1 MKSSDPARVV
11 DGGLHA
17 RIAVRRGD
25 LRIDVRIEV
34 SPGET
39 LVLLGPNGA
48 GKSTVL
54 RVLAGLLAPQDG
66 QVRLGDIELDDPAA
80 GRHIPPFRRPIGM
93 VFQDYLLFPHLSIVD
108 NVAFGL
114 RSRGVGKAEARRR
127 ARHWLDR
134 VGLADYARSRPS
146 GLSGGQAQRAAL
158 ARALVG
164 EPRLLLLDEPLSA
177 LDARTK
183 LEIRTEL
190 RQHLADFGGPA
201 VVVSHDPVD
210 AMALADSF
218 AVIEHGRIVQT
229 GPPRELALRP
239 RTDYVARLVG
249 LTLLEGTGD
258 GMAVRLDSGAEIAVA
273 KPVAGPVYAAI
284 RPEHVALYVDEPH
297 GSPRN
302 VWPAR
307 LVAATP
313 YGTAVRC
320 DLDGPVPLT
329 ADVTA
334 AAFAE
339 LGLGPDRAVW
349 ASVKAHEIEVYA
361 R

>member
-1 MKSSDPARVV
+1 
-11 DGGLHA
+11 
-17 RIAVRRGD
+17 
-25 LRIDVRIEV
+25 
-34 SPGET
+34 
-39 LVLLGPNGA
+39 
-48 GKSTVL
+48 
-54 RVLAGLLAPQDG
+54 
-66 QVRLGDIELDDPAA
+66 
-80 GRHIPPFRRPIGM
+80 M

-114 RSRGVGKAEARRR
+114 RSRGVGKAQARRR

-164 EPRLLLLDEPLSA
+164 EPQLLLLDEPLSA

-183 LEIRTEL
+183 LEIRAEL

-210 AMALADSF
+210 AMALGDNI

-229 GPPRELALRP
+229 GPPRELARRP

-258 GMAVRLDSGAEIAVA
+258 GTVVRLASGAQVAVA
-273 KPVAGPVYAAI
+273 QRVQGPVYAAI

-307 LVAATP
+307 LVSATP
-313 YGTAVRC
+313 YGNAVRC

-334 AAFAE
+334 GAFAE
-339 LGLGPDRAVW
+339 LGLGPDSAVW
-349 ASVKAHEIEVYA
+349 ASVKAHEIEVYE